1 MVTRTR
7 HDATSYVHCLSCLP
21 FYCCAGLYGHNVN
34 NTHFCVIGHCPV
46 SHSVI
51 LRHQLTPAPTL
62 PKLQLVDLG
71 RVEMSSVHITFG
83 PDGYIH
89 CWLNKSRRIGEAWFP
104 EIDLNLPPDLTFL
117 SCVSPFFSCPIFFLS
132 FRGNTSALLRR
143 SECLSLW
150 VCEGGWQTSFC
161 DLFELKWS
169 VASTRNLWNVRRLAD
184 PTASYLYHQQ

>member
-117 SCVSPFFSCPIFFLS
+117 SCVSPFFSCPIFFYLS
-132 FRGNTSALLRR
+132 VEIPLHYY
-143 SECLSLW
+143 E
-150 VCEGGWQTSFC
+150 
-161 DLFELKWS
+161 DPS
-169 VASTRNLWNVRRLAD
+169 V
-184 PTASYLYHQQ
+184 